1 MLKKNEAECDS
12 EEAKAGADDL
22 EKIFAE
28 GGGMMDQHEMME
40 QMMMRQNK
48 LKPKAFDQLMQ
59 NTAMFKAHDAIDGI
73 AINTMLPFGQQF

>member
-1 MLKKNEAECDS
+1 MLRKNEAECDS

-48 LKPKAFDQLMQ
+48 M
-59 NTAMFKAHDAIDGI
+59 
-73 AINTMLPFGQQF
+73 